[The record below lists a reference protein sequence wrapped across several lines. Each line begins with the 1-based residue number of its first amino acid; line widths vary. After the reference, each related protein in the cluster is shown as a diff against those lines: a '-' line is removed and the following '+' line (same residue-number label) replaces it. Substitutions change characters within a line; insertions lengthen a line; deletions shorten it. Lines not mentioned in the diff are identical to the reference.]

1 VRLVTTD
8 VVRSPD
14 SPERLRLVGE
24 ITYGVAGW
32 SPERWWFEVADEY
45 APFLSRSGNPWLGC
59 LLPLAAKIGEPLHIA
74 RPVDRRL
81 FQGAHEIL
89 RVWASWYPEIHPVP
103 IVWASWYPEIHP
115 VPIEAAALEDAP
127 AGNGGRTGAF
137 FSGGVD
143 SFFTVLHHAD
153 TERDEGRRPID
164 DLIWVRG
171 LDIPLARR
179 EAGDRMY
186 ADLREAARELDKELV
201 EIRTN
206 ARETRLETADW
217 ACLTH
222 GCVTIA
228 SGLALEARYARLL
241 VSSSRP
247 YRRLREYGSHPLT
260 DALLSTGRTQVV
272 HYGCGYTRVEK
283 TARVGRSAA
292 SLARLHVC
300 WKGASETNCGRC
312 QKCYK
317 TMAALDLLGVLD
329 HCRTLD
335 VRRYSV
341 ERLGRVY
348 FAEEYRRY
356 AFEEIRALA
365 KRLGRHDVVRA
376 INRAFRRTDRIQR
389 WLPAARRLDGL
400 LERAGVVRNRTRALE
415 RLLLRGCIL

>member
-1 VRLVTTD
+1 MRLVTTD
-8 VVRSPD
+8 LVRSPD
-14 SPERLRLVGE
+14 SSERLRLVGE
-24 ITYGVAGW
+24 VVYGLAGW
-32 SPERWWFEVADEY
+32 SPERWWFEVADRY
-45 APFLSRSGNPWLGC
+45 APFVSESANPWLGC

-103 IVWASWYPEIHP
+103 I
-115 VPIEAAALEDAP
+115 EAAALEDAP

-143 SFFTVLHHAD
+143 SFFTALHHAD
-153 TERDEGRRPID
+153 IERREGRRPID
-164 DLIWVRG
+164 ELIWVRG
-171 LDIPLARR
+171 LDIPLARV
-179 EAGDRMY
+179 EAGDRML
-186 ADLREAARELDKELV
+186 ANLQQAAQDLGKELV

-206 ARETRLETADW
+206 VRETRLEEADW
-217 ACLTH
+217 ARLSH

-228 SGLALEARYARLL
+228 CGLTLGKRYGRLL
-241 VSSSRP
+241 CSSSRP

-260 DALLSTGRTQVV
+260 DVLLSTGRTQVE

-283 TARVGRSAA
+283 TARVVRSAVT
-292 SLARLHVC
+292 LRHLHVC
-300 WKGASETNCGRC
+300 WRSASETNCGHC

-317 TMAALDLLGVLD
+317 TLAALDLLGALD
-329 HCRTLD
+329 PCRTFAAGCY
-335 VRRYSV
+335 RV

-356 AFEEIRALA
+356 AFEEIRSFA
-365 KRLGRHDVVRA
+365 KRLGRRDVVRA

-400 LERAGVVRNRTRALE
+400 LERAGVVRKRARALE